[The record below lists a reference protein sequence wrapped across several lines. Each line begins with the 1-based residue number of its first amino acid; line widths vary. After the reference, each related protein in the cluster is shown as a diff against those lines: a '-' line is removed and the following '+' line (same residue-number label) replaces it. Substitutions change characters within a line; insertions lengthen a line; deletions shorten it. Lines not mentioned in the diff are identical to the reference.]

1 MILYIYIY
9 MIYIYIYMFIYS
21 YSSSHY
27 FKHMIILYDWHGCE
41 SLPGAR
47 YFEQR
52 HREQL
57 LKAKTGEELVGFSV
71 NNHGQWLLNQLVDTY
86 PSEK

>member
-1 MILYIYIY
+1 
-9 MIYIYIYMFIYS
+9 MFIYS

-27 FKHMIILYDWHGCE
+27 FKHMILPYDWHGCE
-41 SLPGAR
+41 SPPGAR

-71 NNHGQWLLNQLVDTY
+71 KNHGQWLLNQGFNGSFVNV
-86 PSEK
+86 PGI